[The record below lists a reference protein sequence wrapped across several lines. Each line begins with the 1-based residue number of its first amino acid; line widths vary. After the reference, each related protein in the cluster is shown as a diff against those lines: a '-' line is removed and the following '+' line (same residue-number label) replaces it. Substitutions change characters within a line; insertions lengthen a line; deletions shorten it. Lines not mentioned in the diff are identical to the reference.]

1 MSMLNNADNN
11 IFADIIQE
19 KKLHGRLLEN
29 TQVIWSVV
37 KKKRVAQNIFSLSL
51 SFSANF
57 LWYSAGFAHF
67 AVRNNDTWMVFFIL
81 YFALLLHVLLLFSLL
96 DLVCLVGQAV
106 LESWCVCVP
115 FPFFRLAF
123 VQAFAFTCSCCWL
136 GVLHC

>member
-19 KKLHGRLLEN
+19 KELHGRLLEN

-57 LWYSAGFAHF
+57 L
-67 AVRNNDTWMVFFIL
+67 
-81 YFALLLHVLLLFSLL
+81 
-96 DLVCLVGQAV
+96 
-106 LESWCVCVP
+106 
-115 FPFFRLAF
+115 
-123 VQAFAFTCSCCWL
+123 
-136 GVLHC
+136 

>member
-1 MSMLNNADNN
+1 MLNNADNN

-57 LWYSAGFAHF
+57 L
-67 AVRNNDTWMVFFIL
+67 
-81 YFALLLHVLLLFSLL
+81 
-96 DLVCLVGQAV
+96 
-106 LESWCVCVP
+106 
-115 FPFFRLAF
+115 
-123 VQAFAFTCSCCWL
+123 
-136 GVLHC
+136 